1 MKKSLWV
8 YWGVIDSGGGQFL
21 LLRVFASVL
30 IRCSVP
36 GSLLSH
42 FHFFLFLYF
51 LFTFVWVYFVCG
63 TLFHLVPCFGRAAVG
78 LFTSVAELAFSK
90 AGGLSSVRFHH
101 GDMCSEGGL
110 QFPVRFCCWVV
121 CRLPYSI
128 WHFMGMVCLPLVDFS
143 FFSFFLEFTGWVRF
157 ASLLPHGGTVGGI
170 SAVLFRG
177 CFMFLLYFWVV
188 VFVLFRGVVPI

>member
-21 LLRVFASVL
+21 LLRVF
-30 IRCSVP
+30 C
-36 GSLLSH
+36 LSADPMLSSGLSALS
-42 FHFFLFLYF
+42 FSFLFLFLFLYF

-78 LFTSVAELAFSK
+78 LFTSVAELAFGK
-90 AGGLSSVRFHH
+90 AGGLPSVRFHH
-101 GDMCSEGGL
+101 RDMCGEGRL
-110 QFPVRFCCWVV
+110 QFPVCFRCWVV

-128 WHFMGMVCLPLVDFS
+128 WHFMGMVCLPSVDFS

-177 CFMFLLYFWVV
+177 CFVFLLYFRVV
-188 VFVLFRGVVPI
+188 VFFFLS